1 MKADCERRAA
11 PRRRRT
17 WRFLACSAMH
27 RARPPPRSES
37 RPSPCDS
44 RVHGGALATALCTY
58 LPADDYL
65 FILVLIGDSG
75 VGKSCLLLRFAVR
88 AACVFA
94 KNWLRPGALLSPG
107 ADACVLWRRRT
118 ISGPTATSVRSA
130 STSCAAPPS
139 LPCPSALGKAGVP
152 LTRYPLRCGRTENP
166 DDRARRQD
174 DQAANLGHCGPGALP
189 HDQQHLLPR
198 RSRHHRRVRHHQ
210 PRLVQQ
216 RQALAGGDQQV
227 RPHAHATP

>member
-1 MKADCERRAA
+1 MAIPCMQCDA
-11 PRRRRT
+11 P
-17 WRFLACSAMH
+17 L
-27 RARPPPRSES
+27 
-37 RPSPCDS
+37 SP
-44 RVHGGALATALCTY
+44 ATALGEPPQPVRFTRARRRLWQLHCAHICPQMTTCSFSCSSATLASASRVCSCASRCA
-58 LPADDYL
+58 LPA
-65 FILVLIGDSG
+65 
-75 VGKSCLLLRFAVR
+75 CLP
-88 AACVFA
+88 
-94 KNWLRPGALLSPG
+94 KTWLRPGALRSPG

-198 RSRHHRRVRHHQ
+198 RARHHRRV
-210 PRLVQQ
+210 
-216 RQALAGGDQQV
+216 
-227 RPHAHATP
+227 